1 MIKKINKEMGYKEHQ
16 LPKKRCGNCR
26 YSMVTNPGA
35 NIPGLGCKLKKMLCK
50 IADACGEGLGGYSVH
65 AESICNFYVGR

>member
-1 MIKKINKEMGYKEHQ
+1 MGYKEHQ

-50 IADACGEGLGGYSVH
+50 ISNAGVEYIVHTESV
-65 AESICNFYVGR
+65 CDFYVMTELIRKKK

>member
-50 IADACGEGLGGYSVH
+50 IGDAGVKYVVH
-65 AESICNFYVGR
+65 AEAVCDFYVGR

>member
-16 LPKKRCGNCR
+16 LPKKRCGNCTQTF
-26 YSMVTNPGA
+26 VTNPGA

-50 IADACGEGLGGYSVH
+50 IGDAGVEYLVH
-65 AESICNFYVGR
+65 AESICNFYTGR